1 MAKKALI
8 VSFSFEQEPEAFE
21 ALRER
26 GVEPILLAES
36 ERKGWGQQELI
47 DYWNALPEKPEGILM
62 GADIEI
68 GAPFTEQ
75 CEGLRYISLNCA
87 GCDHL
92 DLPALERAGIVACN
106 VPRQNFDAVAD
117 FAWGQILSLM
127 RRIPQGDQNIRAG
140 RWCEGVA
147 RGCAVSRKTLG
158 ILGLGAIGQ
167 GVMRRAQG
175 FEMDVLAYDPY
186 ENAELV
192 EKYGVR
198 YLPLQEVL
206 TQSDIVV
213 ITCPLTD
220 ETHHLMNE
228 KSLRSMKPQA
238 FLVNCSRG
246 PIVDTKALAKIL
258 REGKIAGAALDV
270 YEEEPLL
277 ESELFSL
284 PNTVLTPH
292 MAGLAD
298 REIHNVA
305 MQSAYNMADLLE
317 GKEVKSRLI

>member
-1 MAKKALI
+1 MKEKNLSEKKKHGAGYYVALVVMLVGTLTVLVPI
-8 VSFSFEQEPEAFE
+8 YWMVVSSLKSQTELMQMPPTFWPQKMEFSNYARVFEQMPFGRYYFNSVVT
-21 ALRER
+21 ALLNTVM
-26 GVEPILLAES
+26 GVFTSALSGYVFAKYQFKGCLLYTS
-36 ERKGWGQQELI
+36 
-47 DYWNALPEKPEGILM
+47 
-62 GADIEI
+62 
-68 GAPFTEQ
+68 
-75 CEGLRYISLNCA
+75 
-87 GCDHL
+87 
-92 DLPALERAGIVACN
+92 
-106 VPRQNFDAVAD
+106 
-117 FAWGQILSLM
+117 
-127 RRIPQGDQNIRAG
+127 
-140 RWCEGVA
+140 
-147 RGCAVSRKTLG
+147 
-158 ILGLGAIGQ
+158 
-167 GVMRRAQG
+167 
-175 FEMDVLAYDPY
+175 
-186 ENAELV
+186 
-192 EKYGVR
+192 

>member
-1 MAKKALI
+1 M
-8 VSFSFEQEPEAFE
+8 
-21 ALRER
+21 
-26 GVEPILLAES
+26 
-36 ERKGWGQQELI
+36 
-47 DYWNALPEKPEGILM
+47 
-62 GADIEI
+62 
-68 GAPFTEQ
+68 
-75 CEGLRYISLNCA
+75 
-87 GCDHL
+87 
-92 DLPALERAGIVACN
+92 
-106 VPRQNFDAVAD
+106 
-117 FAWGQILSLM
+117 
-127 RRIPQGDQNIRAG
+127 
-140 RWCEGVA
+140 
-147 RGCAVSRKTLG
+147 
-158 ILGLGAIGQ
+158 
-167 GVMRRAQG
+167 
-175 FEMDVLAYDPY
+175 
-186 ENAELV
+186 
-192 EKYGVR
+192 R

-206 TQSDIVV
+206 SQSDIVV

-228 KSLRSMKPQA
+228 ESLRSMKPQA

-298 REIHNVA
+298 REIQNVA

-317 GKEVKSRLI
+317 GREVKSRLI